1 MSWKCKSFCR
11 KSLLKL
17 LTYGTDVA
25 QDDEDGDGEDDAE
38 RRTKRKSNRSE
49 TTLVKDFSSIR
60 VKKLDLDFTVDPLFK
75 KTSADFDEGGARGLL
90 LNNLTV
96 DRGGKII
103 FDASDAFADPEDEE
117 EVPTPDPQEKQA
129 SKDDNAEGGQPNVDE
144 MEVDS
149 TEVEK
154 KEDDA
159 RIEVSRLKG
168 ELAI

>member
-1 MSWKCKSFCR
+1 
-11 KSLLKL
+11 
-17 LTYGTDVA
+17 
-25 QDDEDGDGEDDAE
+25 
-38 RRTKRKSNRSE
+38 
-49 TTLVKDFSSIR
+49 

-129 SKDDNAEGGQPNVDE
+129 SKDDNAEGDQPNVDE

-154 KEDDA
+154 KEDDT

-168 ELAI
+168 E